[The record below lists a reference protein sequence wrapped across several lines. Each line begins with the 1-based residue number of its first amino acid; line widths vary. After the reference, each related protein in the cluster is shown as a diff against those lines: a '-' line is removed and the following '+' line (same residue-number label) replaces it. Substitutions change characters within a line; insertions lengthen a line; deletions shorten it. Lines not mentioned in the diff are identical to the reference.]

1 MKATKTFSRQGLV
14 YRAGEE
20 VDLPEPVLI
29 KLVAEGWVEE
39 DAPVQRVESLP
50 VVAEIKTNVAKP
62 ARKRSKK

>member
-1 MKATKTFSRQGLV
+1 M